1 MFMICELVLRVGLPF
16 YSETHK
22 PDLTACTVGSRK
34 IFIGQLNN
42 SKEIENSRFRFV
54 KYLNQ
59 NRSLFSFC
67 FISKSIFKWMG
78 MIKT

>member
-34 IFIGQLNN
+34 IFIVQLNN
-42 SKEIENSRFRFV
+42 SKEIENSRF
-54 KYLNQ
+54 N
-59 NRSLFSFC
+59 SL
-67 FISKSIFKWMG
+67 
-78 MIKT
+78 IKTVVYSHFVSFQKASLNEWV

>member
-34 IFIGQLNN
+34 IFIVQLNN
-42 SKEIENSRFRFV
+42 SKEIENSRF
-54 KYLNQ
+54 N
-59 NRSLFSFC
+59 SL
-67 FISKSIFKWMG
+67 
-78 MIKT
+78 IKTVVYSHFVSFQKASLNEWVW